1 MYGKQRNHT
10 ARGWDVASLYLTGDE
25 CNPKTPTRR
34 LRGGPS
40 VRLCTS
46 PHLGWIC
53 KWSPTASANFWTETE
68 FNLLVCLSCRIMNA
82 DNGIGQKIK
91 LDSVTR

>member
-34 LRGGPS
+34 LRGPERVVMHFTAFG
-40 VRLCTS
+40 VDLQMVT
-46 PHLGWIC
+46 HGIC
-53 KWSPTASANFWTETE
+53 K
-68 FNLLVCLSCRIMNA
+68 LL
-82 DNGIGQKIK
+82 D
-91 LDSVTR
+91 